1 MGFYIRKSIKLGP
14 IRLNFSKS
22 GVGVSAGI
30 TGARFG
36 VNAKGKKYVHVGR
49 GGIYFRQN
57 LADDPQTESDE
68 ANSSGKGIGWV
79 TILVIAVAFLIMYRL
94 MAG

>member
-1 MGFYIRKSIKLGP
+1 MGFYLRKSLKLGP

-22 GVGVSAGI
+22 GVGVSAGV
-30 TGARFG
+30 TGARLG

-49 GGIYFRQN
+49 GGIYYRQT
-57 LADDPQTESDE
+57 LADDPQTGVDE
-68 ANSSGKGIGWV
+68 ANSSGKGVGWV
-79 TILVIAVAFLIMYRL
+79 TILVIAIAVLIIYRL